1 MKMLTVALMLV
12 MSISTFASSE
22 TKTFFFDGTQDSVQ
36 MSLQAEE
43 THTEYRYEQIR
54 TTCRRQVVHYR
65 TTCHPTP
72 HGNVCQTIPYYRTVY
87 YPCIQTI
94 RVPYE
99 VKDFDVEASVD
110 LKVKGVENMPAGE
123 SFKVT
128 LNGANISVA
137 ASSGSKNFFIMLTK
151 QAVSSSING
160 SVKFVTASYEAELVP
175 AAAVVKALEMTNIA
189 IKDSVLS
196 FKMGPVAAP
205 ELIGYHL
212 TVKKA
217 PIFGSDTV
225 LFDRELASSE
235 IVLNS
240 AERSSVGKVDIHKLG
255 VALSSGRHT
264 LTAKAFF
271 KHAGT
276 ILNASQFEATEASRT
291 LIYKVR

>member
-1 MKMLTVALMLV
+1 MKLLTVALMLV

-22 TKTFFFDGTQDSVQ
+22 TKTFFFDGSQDATQ
-36 MSLQAEE
+36 MSLRTEE

-54 TTCRRQVVHYR
+54 TTCTRQVVHYR
-65 TTCHPTP
+65 TSCHPTP

-94 RVPYE
+94 RVPFE

-123 SFKVT
+123 TFKVT
-128 LNGANISVA
+128 LNGAKISLA
-137 ASSGSKNFFIMLTK
+137 ASGSKNFFIMLKK

-175 AAAVVKALEMTNIA
+175 AASVVKALEMTNIA

-196 FKMGPVAAP
+196 FTMGPVAAP

-240 AERSSVGKVDIHKLG
+240 AERSSIGKVDIQKLG

-271 KHAGT
+271 KHEGT
-276 ILNASQFEATEASRT
+276 ILNASDFEATEASRT